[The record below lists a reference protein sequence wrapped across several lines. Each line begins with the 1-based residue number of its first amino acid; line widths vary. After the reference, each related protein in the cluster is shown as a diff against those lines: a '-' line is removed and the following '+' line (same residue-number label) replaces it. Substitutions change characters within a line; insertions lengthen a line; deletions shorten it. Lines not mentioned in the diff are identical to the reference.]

1 MWPMRTLRF
10 GRIGAGALT
19 PIGSSEGRSG
29 PNQSHFLEY
38 RSLHE
43 SRSER
48 PLRARCGIWR
58 AVRVPHAYP
67 VSQAYRTTAL
77 APIGTSS
84 GPSGVATG
92 PLFCLSGIARKIDP
106 IGCDRRLALGEAAEG
121 PCVWPVRTLRPGRIG
136 TGALT
141 PIGSSEGR
149 SGPNQSHF
157 LEYRSLH
164 ESRSERP
171 LRARCGIWRAV
182 RVPHAYPV
190 SQAYRTTALAPI
202 GTSGGPL
209 GAATGPLLVFLALPE
224 RLIR

>member
-1 MWPMRTLRF
+1 MWPMRTLRT
-10 GRIGAGALT
+10 GRLGTGALT

-121 PCVWPVRTLRPGRIG
+121 P
-136 TGALT
+136 
-141 PIGSSEGR
+141 S
-149 SGPNQSHF
+149 
-157 LEYRSLH
+157 
-164 ESRSERP
+164 
-171 LRARCGIWRAV
+171 V
-182 RVPHAYPV
+182 RVAHAYPTSRAHRSTAPAPIWTSRAAGHRASGEPV
-190 SQAYRTTALAPI
+190 CGEMPKPKCGTDEQTLKKTVDPPDECGTALI
-202 GTSGGPL
+202 
-209 GAATGPLLVFLALPE
+209 
-224 RLIR
+224 IIHN

>member
-121 PCVWPVRTLRPGRIG
+121 PCVWPTRTLRPGRIEVLRWHRFG
-136 TGALT
+136 PAERRAIAHRAGGA
-141 PIGSSEGR
+141 
-149 SGPNQSHF
+149 
-157 LEYRSLH
+157 SL
-164 ESRSERP
+164 
-171 LRARCGIWRAV
+171 
-182 RVPHAYPV
+182 
-190 SQAYRTTALAPI
+190 
-202 GTSGGPL
+202 
-209 GAATGPLLVFLALPE
+209 
-224 RLIR
+224 